1 MKASI
6 GMLLI
11 PLALLMASAESSA
24 LIKQAG
30 PSTRTDVFKEV
41 ATGGTVPQGFA
52 DLYITASFKTHHPGA
67 YSAKDPHGTPG
78 YRLQLNVDGQAV
90 VLSGELQP
98 ENLSLKKLGDPEA
111 GAGIRYRFR
120 KVVRLK
126 EGTHRISVSL
136 PADNIAIAKDFRL
149 EAGKE
154 NRLVLEPVYGRVM
167 EKKRPS
173 SNKSTGFRKG
183 ISRIIMNFNG
193 RHL

>member
-1 MKASI
+1 MKALI
-6 GMLLI
+6 GVLLI
-11 PLALLMASAESSA
+11 PLALLMACAESSA
-24 LIKQAG
+24 LIKQTG
-30 PSTRTDVFKEV
+30 TSTRNGVFEEV
-41 ATGGTVPQGFA
+41 ARGGPVPQGFA

-67 YSAKDPHGTPG
+67 YSATDPHGTPG
-78 YRLQLNVDGQAV
+78 YQLQLNVDGQAV

-98 ENLSLKKLGDPEA
+98 ENLSLKEPADPEA

-120 KVVRLK
+120 KVLRLTA
-126 EGTHRISVSL
+126 GTHRISVTL
-136 PADNIAIAKDFRL
+136 PADDIAIAKDVRV

-173 SNKSTGFRKG
+173 SNKTTGFRKG
-183 ISRIIMNFNG
+183 ISRIMMNFNG